1 MFNCLLFSLTPW
13 EPGNKAKSV
22 HDPNSLS
29 LFHYEFSIAVHI
41 NYKYPSADD
50 KECWHDIL
58 HLALKREMQ
67 ESPQQEDGLGW
78 KMFYFDIIHVNIY
91 QTIPHFSCCK
101 CGPRNK
107 VVIMVLSLSMQEL
120 PHKRE
125 APQDLP
131 CADDENADEVVS
143 HITSLLS
150 TIMLNVREILWI
162 IAFGT
167 LKAIHQLLA
176 WLASHY

>member
-1 MFNCLLFSLTPW
+1 
-13 EPGNKAKSV
+13 
-22 HDPNSLS
+22 
-29 LFHYEFSIAVHI
+29 
-41 NYKYPSADD
+41 
-50 KECWHDIL
+50 
-58 HLALKREMQ
+58 
-67 ESPQQEDGLGW
+67 
-78 KMFYFDIIHVNIY
+78 MFYFDIIHVNIY
-91 QTIPHFSCCK
+91 QTITHFSCCK

-150 TIMLNVREILWI
+150 TIMLNVREIL
-162 IAFGT
+162 
-167 LKAIHQLLA
+167 
-176 WLASHY
+176 